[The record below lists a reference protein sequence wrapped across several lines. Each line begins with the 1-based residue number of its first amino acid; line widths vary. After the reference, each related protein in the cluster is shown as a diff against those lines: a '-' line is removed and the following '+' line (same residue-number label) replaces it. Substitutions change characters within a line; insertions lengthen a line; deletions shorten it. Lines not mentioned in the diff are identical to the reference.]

1 MNRRYL
7 NSDNIAILASDSIN
21 KLEVVY
27 MTWIPFLC
35 LGIGLLIGIK
45 KLPDNILKLVDWII
59 NIALIVLMLT
69 IGMNIGIN
77 ESVMLN
83 LGTIGINCAVIA
95 ISAIVFSVALVL
107 LVEKTI
113 LPLDILREKLYAEDL
128 NVNKEVDIDKKKDK
142 KTSPLVWIMPI
153 NIVAGVIIGYFLLSD
168 KQVGLLDYTL
178 MGSLIFLY
186 IGVGISLGT
195 NHKVFGYIKIL
206 GFRIVYISI
215 AIFVGSIL
223 GGLLA
228 GLVLHV
234 PIHIAIISASGMSYY
249 SITGAYMTQ
258 GYGIEAGTYGFV
270 VNVMREFFT
279 VLLLPLLIKISKS
292 CPIAGGAAGN
302 MDTMLVPVTKFVGAE
317 LGLVALITGVILTFS
332 VPFILP
338 FLYVIL

>member
-1 MNRRYL
+1 
-7 NSDNIAILASDSIN
+7 
-21 KLEVVY
+21 

-35 LGIGLLIGIK
+35 LGAGLLFGIR
-45 KLPDNILKLVDWII
+45 KLSDNVLKLVDWII

-77 ESVMLN
+77 DSVMLN

-95 ISAIVFSVALVL
+95 ISAMAFSVALVL

-113 LPLDILREKLYAEDL
+113 LPLDILREKLYAENL
-128 NVNKEVDIDKKKDK
+128 NVNKEVDIDKEKEK

-153 NIVAGVIIGYFLLSD
+153 SIVAGIIVGYFLLSD
-168 KQVGLLDYTL
+168 KQVALLGYTL
-178 MGSLIFLY
+178 MWSLIFLY

-195 NHKVFGYIKIL
+195 NRKVFGYIKIL
-206 GFRIVYISI
+206 GFKVVYISI

-223 GGLLA
+223 GGLLS

-234 PIHIAIISASGMSYY
+234 PIHISVISASGMSYY

-258 GYGIEAGTYGFV
+258 GYGIEAGTYGFI

-279 VLLLPLLIKISKS
+279 VLLLPLLIRISKGS
-292 CPIAGGAAGN
+292 PIAGGAAGN

-317 LGLVALITGVILTFS
+317 LGLVALITGVILTFA

-338 FLYVIL
+338 FLYGIL